1 MNLFGFLRPK
11 PGNEIREYVREDVAG
26 GVFNPDAF
34 VAAHLEAAPV
44 SATEQQRHRNTVT
57 KSAEH
62 DELQEDLRSRNRT
75 KPLAMFA
82 APLRAV
88 ALVVFFL
95 MELITVAR
103 VFLAR
108 GASVVD
114 AYTTAFVAASTLVG
128 LIRGATSARSKVV
141 RVLCYIALTI
151 IFLAIGYVRA
161 SSFSDDGTPID
172 LTVSGVIALAA
183 AVGAGVALHYLNG
196 QLGETAADRRRFR
209 ASSRE
214 LLIRRRELA
223 ASQKAIENGERETNR
238 RTEEEKRLRAEYTRL
253 HSIESRRA
261 GVSPGTRDN
270 LDPDPGDGHQTS
282 PPAAKPLEQPTGG
295 ISMRKETV
303 KGLTR
308 KIQIA
313 GGGRGA
319 EQGLPRWAVAAE
331 RSSLGLEVEV
341 IDPAPGKALD
351 RVRQAEELGITATA
365 REIRVQDAMLED
377 GYSDV
382 VMLVAI
388 DDPGSIA
395 EALLLAEEYERT
407 VVLNV
412 FILLPS
418 GKLVGVRGAF
428 GKKNREE
435 KVAAAAF
442 FTTLDRVTVH
452 AGSSAVW
459 GAAAPP
465 ANILLQ
471 PHMRD
476 WFAEGLERVFRMATG
491 VRASGSTIEI
501 TFDGAESLPLAIR
514 DSRSGWADKATLA
527 REIAEQKPF
536 TLPKGTSFAIAEVG
550 NDEIQ
555 FVTGRLRALDRTIS
569 VDTIE
574 LVNAAAYEEAMRRA
588 ERARLT
594 ATNPVH
600 LTD

>member
-1 MNLFGFLRPK
+1 MNPFRIFGSS
-11 PGNEIREYVREDVAG
+11 REDKVIKYVRNDVEG
-26 GVFNPDAF
+26 GVYDPEAF
-34 VAAHLEAAPV
+34 VDTHREAPPV
-44 SATEQQRHRNTVT
+44 SATEQQRHRNTVGKT
-57 KSAEH
+57 AEI

-75 KPLAMFA
+75 NPLVLFA

-88 ALVVFFL
+88 ALVIFFF
-95 MELITVAR
+95 MEWITLAR

-108 GASVVD
+108 GASPED

-128 LIRGATSARSKVV
+128 LIRGATSARSRLVQ
-141 RVLCYIALTI
+141 VLCYIALVV
-151 IFLAIGYVRA
+151 IFLSIGYVRA
-161 SSFSDDGTPID
+161 SSFSDEGTPID

-196 QLGETAADRRRFR
+196 QLGETAADSRRFR
-209 ASSRE
+209 AVSRE
-214 LLIRRRELA
+214 LRVRRRELA
-223 ASQKAIENGERETNR
+223 TSQNAVEDNEREANR
-238 RTEEEKRLRAEYTRL
+238 LAAEEKRLRSEYARL
-253 HSIESRRA
+253 HRIESTRA
-261 GVSPGTRDN
+261 GLSSQRDN
-270 LDPDPGDGHQTS
+270 GNSILGEGHDV
-282 PPAAKPLEQPTGG
+282 PPAAMPLEQPTGG
-295 ISMRKETV
+295 TMRKEAA

-308 KIQIA
+308 KIQAA

-319 EQGLPRWAVAAE
+319 EQGLPRWAVAAQ

-351 RVRQAEELGITATA
+351 RVMQAEELGITATA
-365 REIRVQDAMLED
+365 RELRVQDAMVED
-377 GYSDV
+377 GFSDV
-382 VMLVAI
+382 VMLVAV
-388 DDPGSIA
+388 DDPASIA
-395 EALLLAEEYERT
+395 EALLLAAEYERT

-412 FILLPS
+412 FVQLPS
-418 GKLVGVRGAF
+418 GKLVGLRGAF
-428 GKKNREE
+428 GKKNRDE

-452 AGSSAVW
+452 AGSAAVW

-471 PHMRD
+471 PQMRD

-491 VRASGSTIEI
+491 VRPEGSTIEV
-501 TFDGAESLPLAIR
+501 TFDGVGTLPLAVR
-514 DSRSGWADKATLA
+514 DSRGGWADKATLS

-536 TLPKGTSFAIAEVG
+536 ALHKGSSFAIAEVG

-574 LVNAAAYEEAMRRA
+574 PVSAAAYEEAMRRA
-588 ERARLT
+588 EQARLS
-594 ATNPVH
+594 ATNPVNV
-600 LTD
+600 TD